1 MVSRSKLLAKAL
13 PSQVEGHHVVKS
25 SHLGW
30 QENEELSMMPGYLA
44 VVITYDTTT
53 GGDPAAYS
61 MHLLRTGTPDGRWL
75 RIESVRG
82 LFHNQAESAFADYDK
97 LAVRPGRI

>member
-1 MVSRSKLLAKAL
+1 MPTRSKLLAKAL
-13 PSQVEGHHVVKS
+13 PSTVDGHHVIKA
-25 SHLGW
+25 SHMGW
-30 QENEELSMMPGYLA
+30 QDDDKLSQMPGYFA
-44 VVITYDTTT
+44 VVITYDTAT
-53 GGDPAAYS
+53 GGDPDAYG

>member
-1 MVSRSKLLAKAL
+1 MPTRSKLLAKAL
-13 PSQVEGHHVVKS
+13 PSQVDGHHVVKT
-25 SHLGW
+25 SHMGW
-30 QENEELSMMPGYLA
+30 QDDDKLSQMPGYLA

-53 GGDPAAYS
+53 GGDPDAYG

-82 LFHNQAESAFADYDK
+82 LFWNQAESAFADYDK

>member
-1 MVSRSKLLAKAL
+1 MPTRSKLLAKAL
-13 PSQVEGHHVVKS
+13 PSVVEGHHVIKA

-30 QENEELSMMPGYLA
+30 QDDDKLSQMPGYLA

-53 GGDPAAYS
+53 GGDPDAYS

-82 LFHNQAESAFADYDK
+82 LFYNQAESAFDDYDK
-97 LAVRPGRI
+97 LAVRPGRF